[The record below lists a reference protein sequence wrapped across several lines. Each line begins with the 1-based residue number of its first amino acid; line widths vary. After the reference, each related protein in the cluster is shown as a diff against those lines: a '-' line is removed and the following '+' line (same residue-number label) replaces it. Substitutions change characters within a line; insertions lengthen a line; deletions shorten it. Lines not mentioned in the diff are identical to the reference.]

1 MPKSIISKNMNQRII
16 ISNKTGH
23 INRDNYNLVKNT
35 TIATADIIVSSVNKY
50 KEPNSVYNNINNK
63 DNCSNNC
70 LNNFDNNYKNKEIV
84 KIIEVVTP
92 SIICDINTEIADSVV
107 EIVDNN
113 CIKTTGGC
121 DLEEEKIQELWNH
134 YINPYIEIGP
144 YKIPPFKTFNDFIN
158 LINEKLNDLSSEEC
172 PRLHIYK
179 GILDIL
185 IRGRSMYF
193 YDLEL
198 ETTVT
203 NLRKKICELN
213 NLVLKYSSE
222 LALCNGE
229 HSGMALAGSMGIR
242 LNKPKNLI
250 YAQALL
256 NINLAWYI
264 YLYNTKKIEYDKYQ
278 GVIQYISDKGRK
290 AAYDELIALL
300 DEKFKDIEDDIA
312 DAICDDS
319 SSHDDCKSS
328 SDDIC
333 NSSNDNSSQHS
344 SCDSSDYEDNY
355 CNVNLK
361 GRALVLGGSLT
372 ISMPSKFSGNS
383 GPGTDYLDYK
393 NISIS
398 NKNKTKKKK
407 KCENTCEPEPI
418 GEPEPDDLHW
428 FCYPNTRALM
438 VPGTLEMIL
447 HPKYGKGKLGC
458 DHLNRPTKKKR
469 KRNKKN
475 SSCKS
480 NSSNSSHKSHSSK
493 SSRKCD

>member
-1 MPKSIISKNMNQRII
+1 MPKSIITKNMNQRVII
-16 ISNKTGH
+16 ASRSGHGNKDNSNL
-23 INRDNYNLVKNT
+23 IKNT
-35 TIATADIIVSSVNKY
+35 SIATANVIITK
-50 KEPNSVYNNINNK
+50 INNLKEK
-63 DNCSNNC
+63 DNLKNC
-70 LNNFDNNYKNKEIV
+70 Y
-84 KIIEVVTP
+84 
-92 SIICDINTEIADSVV
+92 
-107 EIVDNN
+107 NN
-113 CIKTTGGC
+113 CIENSDSTLKQKELIKSIDIISPNFYCEINNEICSSFTEIINNNCSKNTGGC

-172 PRLHIYK
+172 PRLYIYK

-229 HSGMALAGSMGIR
+229 HSGMALAGCMGIR

-278 GVIQYISDKGRK
+278 GVIQYISEKGKK

-312 DAICDDS
+312 DAICDNS

-328 SDDIC
+328 SYDSC
-333 NSSNDNSSQHS
+333 NSSNDNSYDSHS
-344 SCDSSDYEDNY
+344 SCDTSDYEDNY
-355 CNVNLK
+355 CNINLK
-361 GRALVLGGSLT
+361 GRALVLGGSLSIT
-372 ISMPSKFSGNS
+372 MPSKFSGIS

-393 NISIS
+393 NINIP
-398 NKNKTKKKK
+398 NKKKTKKKKK
-407 KCENTCEPEPI
+407 KCENTCDSEPI
-418 GEPEPDDLHW
+418 GEPAPDDLHW
-428 FCYPNTRALM
+428 FCYPNKRALM
-438 VPGTLEMIL
+438 IPGTLTMTLNE
-447 HPKYGKGKLGC
+447 KFGQGKLGC
-458 DHLNRPTKKKR
+458 DHINRPTKKKR
-469 KRNKKN
+469 KRRKKN
-475 SSCKS
+475 TSCKS
-480 NSSNSSHKSHSSK
+480 NSSNSSYKSNSSK
-493 SSRKCD
+493 SSCACD

>member
-1 MPKSIISKNMNQRII
+1 
-16 ISNKTGH
+16 
-23 INRDNYNLVKNT
+23 
-35 TIATADIIVSSVNKY
+35 
-50 KEPNSVYNNINNK
+50 
-63 DNCSNNC
+63 
-70 LNNFDNNYKNKEIV
+70 
-84 KIIEVVTP
+84 
-92 SIICDINTEIADSVV
+92 
-107 EIVDNN
+107 
-113 CIKTTGGC
+113 
-121 DLEEEKIQELWNH
+121 
-134 YINPYIEIGP
+134 
-144 YKIPPFKTFNDFIN
+144 
-158 LINEKLNDLSSEEC
+158 
-172 PRLHIYK
+172 
-179 GILDIL
+179 
-185 IRGRSMYF
+185 
-193 YDLEL
+193 
-198 ETTVT
+198 
-203 NLRKKICELN
+203 
-213 NLVLKYSSE
+213 
-222 LALCNGE
+222 
-229 HSGMALAGSMGIR
+229 MALAGSMGIR

>member
-1 MPKSIISKNMNQRII
+1 MPKSIITKNMNQRVII
-16 ISNKTGH
+16 AARTGH
-23 INRDNYNLVKNT
+23 GNKDNYNLIKNT
-35 TIATADIIVSSVNKY
+35 SMATADVIITK
-50 KEPNSVYNNINNK
+50 INNLKEK
-63 DNCSNNC
+63 DSLNNC
-70 LNNFDNNYKNKEIV
+70 Y
-84 KIIEVVTP
+84 
-92 SIICDINTEIADSVV
+92 
-107 EIVDNN
+107 NN
-113 CIKTTGGC
+113 CIETSDSTFKQKELIKSIDIISPNFYCEINNEICNSFTEIVNKNCSKNTGAC
-121 DLEEEKIQELWNH
+121 DLEENKVQELWTD
-134 YINPYIEIGP
+134 YINPYLEIGP

-158 LINEKLNDLSSEEC
+158 LINEKLNNLSSEEC

-278 GVIQYISDKGRK
+278 GVIQYISEKGK
-290 AAYDELIALL
+290 TAAYDELIALL

-312 DAICDDS
+312 DAICDDK
-319 SSHDDCKSS
+319 SSHDDSS
-328 SDDIC
+328 
-333 NSSNDNSSQHS
+333 SSNDNTNNDDSKSSSENSSEHS
-344 SCDSSDYEDNY
+344 SCDFSDYEDNY
-355 CNVNLK
+355 CNINLK

-393 NISIS
+393 NINIP
-398 NKNKTKKKK
+398 NKKKTKKKK
-407 KCENTCEPEPI
+407 KKM
-418 GEPEPDDLHW
+418 
-428 FCYPNTRALM
+428 R
-438 VPGTLEMIL
+438 
-447 HPKYGKGKLGC
+447 KYL
-458 DHLNRPTKKKR
+458 
-469 KRNKKN
+469 
-475 SSCKS
+475 
-480 NSSNSSHKSHSSK
+480 
-493 SSRKCD
+493 

>member
-1 MPKSIISKNMNQRII
+1 MPKSIITKNMNQRVII
-16 ISNKTGH
+16 AARTGH
-23 INRDNYNLVKNT
+23 GNKDNYNLIKNT
-35 TIATADIIVSSVNKY
+35 SMATADVIITK
-50 KEPNSVYNNINNK
+50 INNLKEK
-63 DNCSNNC
+63 DSLNNC
-70 LNNFDNNYKNKEIV
+70 Y
-84 KIIEVVTP
+84 
-92 SIICDINTEIADSVV
+92 
-107 EIVDNN
+107 NN
-113 CIKTTGGC
+113 CIETSDSTFKQKELIKSIDIISPNFYCEINNEICNSFTEIVNKNCSKNTGAC
-121 DLEEEKIQELWNH
+121 DLEENKVQELWTD
-134 YINPYIEIGP
+134 YINPYLEIGP

-158 LINEKLNDLSSEEC
+158 LINEKLNNLSSEEC

-203 NLRKKICELN
+203 NLRNKICELN

-278 GVIQYISDKGRK
+278 GVIQYISEKGK
-290 AAYDELIALL
+290 TAAYDELIALL

-312 DAICDDS
+312 DAICDDK
-319 SSHDDCKSS
+319 SSHDDSS
-328 SDDIC
+328 
-333 NSSNDNSSQHS
+333 SSNDNTNNDDSKSSSENSSEHS
-344 SCDSSDYEDNY
+344 SCDFSDYEDNY
-355 CNVNLK
+355 CNINLK

-393 NISIS
+393 NINIP
-398 NKNKTKKKK
+398 NKKKTKKKKK

-418 GEPEPDDLHW
+418 GEPAPDDLHW
-428 FCYPNTRALM
+428 FCYPNKRALM
-438 VPGTLEMIL
+438 LPGSLEVIL
-447 HPKYGKGKLGC
+447 HNKYGKGKLGC

-469 KRNKKN
+469 KRRKKN
-475 SSCKS
+475 TSCKS
-480 NSSNSSHKSHSSK
+480 NSSNSSYKSNSSK
-493 SSRKCD
+493 SSCECD

>member
-1 MPKSIISKNMNQRII
+1 MPKSIITKNMNQRVII
-16 ISNKTGH
+16 ASRSGHGNKDNSNL
-23 INRDNYNLVKNT
+23 IKNT
-35 TIATADIIVSSVNKY
+35 SIATANVIITK
-50 KEPNSVYNNINNK
+50 INNLKEK
-63 DNCSNNC
+63 DNLKNC
-70 LNNFDNNYKNKEIV
+70 Y
-84 KIIEVVTP
+84 
-92 SIICDINTEIADSVV
+92 
-107 EIVDNN
+107 NN
-113 CIKTTGGC
+113 CIENSDSTLKQKELIKSIDIISPNFYCEINNEICSSFTEIINNNCSKNTGGC

-172 PRLHIYK
+172 PRLYIYK

-229 HSGMALAGSMGIR
+229 HSGMALAGCMGIR

-278 GVIQYISDKGRK
+278 GVIQYISEKGKK

-312 DAICDDS
+312 DAICDNS

-328 SDDIC
+328 SYDSC
-333 NSSNDNSSQHS
+333 NSSNDNSYDSHS
-344 SCDSSDYEDNY
+344 SCDTSDYEDNY
-355 CNVNLK
+355 CNINLK
-361 GRALVLGGSLT
+361 GRALVLGGSLSIT
-372 ISMPSKFSGNS
+372 MPSKFSGIS

-393 NISIS
+393 NINIP
-398 NKNKTKKKK
+398 NKKKTKKKKK
-407 KCENTCEPEPI
+407 KCENTCDSEPL
-418 GEPEPDDLHW
+418 GEPAPDDLHW
-428 FCYPNTRALM
+428 FCYPNKRALM
-438 VPGTLEMIL
+438 IPGSLNMVLNE
-447 HPKYGKGKLGC
+447 KFGQGKLGC
-458 DHLNRPTKKKR
+458 DHINRPTKKKR
-469 KRNKKN
+469 KRRKKN
-475 SSCKS
+475 TSCKS
-480 NSSNSSHKSHSSK
+480 NSSNSSYKSNSSK
-493 SSRKCD
+493 SSCACD